1 MGQVRIAATSLCC
14 KFALQQHLS
23 AASSLCCKLG
33 RPHLP
38 TGHLTAPHP
47 GAKRAF
53 DAYAFLSSSVS
64 VTIVLTLSLAK
75 EASDELCCMTT
86 SLHIKLLPSH
96 DAAVSPLLQ
105 AHYAAT
111 RPVASSP
118 CCKFDMNALLQ
129 FCSTASSQ
137 CSKFSLLQV
146 CCAATSFAASLPC
159 CKLCWAHKP
168 TGHLSAFHPAAKR
181 AFGAYAFLWTTVS
194 VTTVLTFF
202 LSKHPSDELY
212 CMSTLLHVNL
222 LSSHY
227 ATGSH

>member
-1 MGQVRIAATSLCC
+1 
-14 KFALQQHLS
+14 
-23 AASSLCCKLG
+23 
-33 RPHLP
+33 
-38 TGHLTAPHP
+38 
-47 GAKRAF
+47 
-53 DAYAFLSSSVS
+53 
-64 VTIVLTLSLAK
+64 
-75 EASDELCCMTT
+75 MTT

-105 AHYAAT
+105 ALLQLALWQVRLAANST
-111 RPVASSP
+111 CWPYCSFALQQVRSAASSA
-118 CCKFDMNALLQ
+118 CCKFAVRQHLP
-129 FCSTASSQ
+129 
-137 CSKFSLLQV
+137 
-146 CCAATSFAASLPC
+146 AASWPC

-202 LSKHPSDELY
+202 LTKHPSDELY